1 MKKVSEVIKM
11 AIPLHA
17 NSTDL
22 YGMAGLCF
30 ILNDLQGAGAITLPE
45 KDRTKALIYSK
56 LHYKGRQ
63 EGYLSQ
69 VLKKKKKASN
79 LAARVAF
86 YERLVAKLEKQGL

>member
-11 AIPLHA
+11 VIPLHA
-17 NSTDL
+17 NSTCC
-22 YGMAGLCF
+22 YGKLGLCF
-30 ILNDLQGAGAITLPE
+30 ILDYLQGSGTITLLE
-45 KDRTKALIYSK
+45 ADSAKALIYSK

>member
-45 KDRTKALIYSK
+45 KDRAKALIYSQ
-56 LHYKGRQ
+56 LHYKGHP
-63 EGYLSQ
+63 EGYLSEM
-69 VLKKKKKASN
+69 LKKKKKASN